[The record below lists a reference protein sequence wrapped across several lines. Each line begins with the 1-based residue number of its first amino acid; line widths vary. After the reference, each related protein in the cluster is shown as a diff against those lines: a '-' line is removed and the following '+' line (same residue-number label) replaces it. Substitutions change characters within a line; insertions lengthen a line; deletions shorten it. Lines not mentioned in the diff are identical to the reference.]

1 LTQLLNLAA
10 RLVLAIVLG
19 GVIGYEREHTQRPAG
34 FRTHIVV
41 CVAAALVMEISDY
54 IFQHYHA
61 FVNMDPARLGAQ
73 VISGIGFLGAGT
85 IIRDGFNVKGLTTAA
100 SLWAVSCIGLAVGIG
115 FCSGAILATAII
127 YLTLLALKRFEHNI
141 SSSQDS
147 LIVIQ
152 SDNRTGW
159 LDEIHKLLA
168 RYGVTIKKIEFE
180 NNQKEEN
187 IIVRL
192 TVCFP
197 DTKNKKYFE
206 IIEGLPRISGV
217 IKAYIK

>member
-1 LTQLLNLAA
+1 MILILNMAA
-10 RLVLAIVLG
+10 RLVLAVILG

-85 IIRDGFNVKGLTTAA
+85 ILRDGFSVKGLTTAA

-127 YLTLLALKRFEHNI
+127 YMTLLALKRFEYTI
-141 SSSQDS
+141 SPVPDS
-147 LIVIQ
+147 LIFIQ
-152 SDNRTGW
+152 TENRPGW
-159 LDEIHKLLA
+159 MDDVNDLLA
-168 RYGVTIKKIEFE
+168 RYDVSVKKVEFE
-180 NNQKEEN
+180 QDKHREN
-187 IIVRL
+187 IAVRL
-192 TVCFP
+192 TVGFA
-197 DTKNKKYFE
+197 DEKAK
-206 IIEGLPRISGV
+206 IGVIEGLQGILGITKAS
-217 IKAYIK
+217 IKLV

>member
-1 LTQLLNLAA
+1 MMPILNMAA
-10 RLVLAIVLG
+10 RLVLAVVLG

-41 CVAAALVMEISDY
+41 CVAAALVMEISDF
-54 IFQHYHA
+54 IFQHYHS

-85 IIRDGFNVKGLTTAA
+85 ILRDGFSVKGLTTAA

-127 YLTLLALKRFEHNI
+127 YITLLTLKRFESNI
-141 SSSQDS
+141 ISPMQDS
-147 LIVIQ
+147 LIFIQ
-152 SDNRTGW
+152 TENCPGW
-159 LDEIHKLLA
+159 MDDVTDLLA
-168 RYGVTIKKIEFE
+168 RYDVSIKKIEFE
-180 NNQKEEN
+180 NDEN
-187 IIVRL
+187 NGKISVRL

-197 DTKNKKYFE
+197 NIKMKAGIF
-206 IIEGLPRISGV
+206 EGLSRISGIAKAS
-217 IKAYIK
+217 IK

>member
-1 LTQLLNLAA
+1 MTQLLNLAA
-10 RLVLAIVLG
+10 RLVLAVVLG

-54 IFQHYHA
+54 IFQHYNA

-100 SLWAVSCIGLAVGIG
+100 SLWAVSCIGLAIGIG
-115 FCSGAILATAII
+115 FCSGAVLATAMI

-141 SSSQDS
+141 SPSRDR
-147 LIVIQ
+147 LILIQ
-152 SDNRTGW
+152 SENRPGW
-159 LDEIHKLLA
+159 MDEIHNLLE
-168 RYGVTIKKIEFE
+168 RYGATVKKIEFE
-180 NNQKEEN
+180 NNQKKEGN
-187 IIVRL
+187 TLVKLI
-192 TVCFP
+192 VCFP
-197 DTKNKKYFE
+197 DKNYTGV
-206 IIEGLPRISGV
+206 ITGLQKISG
-217 IKAYIK
+217 ITKASIR

>member
-10 RLVLAIVLG
+10 RLVLAVVLG

-41 CVAAALVMEISDY
+41 CVAAALVMEISDFV
-54 IFQHYHA
+54 FQHYHA

-115 FCSGAILATAII
+115 FCDGAVLATAII
-127 YLTLLALKRFEHNI
+127 YITLLALKRFEHNI
-141 SSSQDS
+141 SLNRDS
-147 LIVIQ
+147 LILIQ
-152 SDNRTGW
+152 SEKCDC
-159 LDEIHKLLA
+159 LDDISDLLA
-168 RYGVTIKKIEFE
+168 RYEVAIKKIEFE
-180 NNQKEEN
+180 NAQKEGN
-187 IIVRL
+187 IVVRL
-192 TVCFP
+192 KVCFP
-197 DTKNKKYFE
+197 NIKNCTDVMAGLQKTAGITKASLK
-206 IIEGLPRISGV
+206 
-217 IKAYIK
+217 